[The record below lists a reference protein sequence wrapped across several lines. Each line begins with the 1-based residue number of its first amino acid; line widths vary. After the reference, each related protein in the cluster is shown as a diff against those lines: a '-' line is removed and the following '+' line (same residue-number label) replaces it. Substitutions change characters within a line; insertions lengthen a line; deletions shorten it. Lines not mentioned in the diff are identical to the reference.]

1 MEESSPFASRLLAAI
16 LLTCY
21 IVSCLCQDQPLKGID
36 LVNPVIE
43 VTPSMIIK
51 DLISDSSKD
60 TITCERLQVS
70 GMSRLKLGSY
80 ASSLRVTVAPSVV
93 IPEQLHARIQVCLHQ
108 NASLGICQCDK
119 EYWKNIHK
127 GLCTSSSMSPYDERY
142 VDIKFIG
149 GISGSVAVTVE
160 EDAQRWRLVC
170 LALGFVM
177 LLLAPIVS
185 SWVPFYYSSSMFIGV
200 LLVVI
205 ILLFQGMKLLPTGRK
220 SAFYLTVYGSLIGAG
235 SFLLHHFSVMI
246 NSILVNF
253 GLSEEMHNPISI
265 IVLVLIV
272 LAGAGLGYW
281 IVRRYIVSEDG
292 EVDAGITLFV
302 KWAMRIV
309 GSTFILQS
317 TLDTPLAFGALIFC
331 WSVCIAIHCA
341 KSIFHEWDHSY
352 GVGDSWLW
360 RVGKAQTQHSRA
372 EFLSKKSRWGKQ
384 GNLRNSSKMSPSF
397 QNSPDL
403 QNSPAKGF
411 TSPSYSRQRTSVE
424 RDHYSI
430 FHKTPGR
437 KKFSKREWEEFT
449 EESTRLAM
457 AEMASSPEFTEW
469 IIENANRI
477 TLRSDDSSC
486 ESEADS
492 SNETV
497 VASGNNMIDQLLKW

>member
-1 MEESSPFASRLLAAI
+1 MTSVETELVKQRGKDTTARQISKGAGIVPPPCDVEKLCRILDGMRPEDVGLSKDLHFFKHSSATNTRLRVTKTTIYECKDFSLCIFFLPANAVIPLHNHPEMTVFSKLLLGAMHIKSFDWVDQKGSTLSSRRRLAKLKANELFTAPCDTSVLYPTSGGNMHQFTAITPCAVLDVIGPPYDKEDGRDCTFYRDFPLNGMTKEGDVYLYGWLEEIDNPVESEM
-16 LLTCY
+16 
-21 IVSCLCQDQPLKGID
+21 DGID
-36 LVNPVIE
+36 
-43 VTPSMIIK
+43 
-51 DLISDSSKD
+51 
-60 TITCERLQVS
+60 
-70 GMSRLKLGSY
+70 Y

-93 IPEQLHARIQVCLHQ
+93 IPEQLHARIQVCFHQ

-119 EYWKNIHK
+119 EYWKNIRK
-127 GLCTSSSMSPYDERY
+127 G
-142 VDIKFIG
+142 
-149 GISGSVAVTVE
+149 
-160 EDAQRWRLVC
+160 
-170 LALGFVM
+170 
-177 LLLAPIVS
+177 
-185 SWVPFYYSSSMFIGV
+185 SMFIGV

-360 RVGKAQTQHSRA
+360 RVGKAQTQHSQFSGQR
-372 EFLSKKSRWGKQ
+372 FH
-384 GNLRNSSKMSPSF
+384 
-397 QNSPDL
+397 
-403 QNSPAKGF
+403 F
-411 TSPSYSRQRTSVE
+411 T
-424 RDHYSI
+424 I
-430 FHKTPGR
+430 
-437 KKFSKREWEEFT
+437 
-449 EESTRLAM
+449 L
-457 AEMASSPEFTEW
+457 
-469 IIENANRI
+469 
-477 TLRSDDSSC
+477 
-486 ESEADS
+486 
-492 SNETV
+492 
-497 VASGNNMIDQLLKW
+497 